1 MFWAWDRSQFRKGVR
16 QLLTGCPTEEAGL
29 GARMR
34 AHCKKRTKE
43 KKTETKLGHIFE
55 EEHERNYSQ

>member
-1 MFWAWDRSQFRKGVR
+1 MR

>member
-1 MFWAWDRSQFRKGVR
+1 MR

-43 KKTETKLGHIFE
+43 KTETKLGRIFE
-55 EEHERNYSQ
+55 EEHERNYNQ